1 MSLKSVKFLKSAVKP
16 EDFPPADKPEVA
28 IVGRSNVGKSS
39 LINAIFKKSIAKVS
53 STPGKT
59 RLINFFLLNDEI
71 YFVDLPGYGFASVSH
86 KEKENWQ
93 KMIENYL
100 LNRENLNL
108 IIMLVDTRYS
118 PTNLD
123 ILMKEWL
130 ESFNKKYII
139 VGTKIDKLNQSEKA
153 KAKKIIKETLE
164 LDDNIPIYL
173 VSAKEGTNIDKLTSD
188 IIQFLT
194 TPNLKGTKTFDNSD

>member
-1 MSLKSVKFLKSAVKP
+1 MGSLKSVKFVKSAVKP
-16 EDFPPADKPEVA
+16 DDFPPPNKPEIA

-39 LINAIFKKSIAKVS
+39 LINAIFKRSIAKVS
-53 STPGKT
+53 ATPGKT
-59 RLINFFLLNDEI
+59 RLINFFLLNDDI
-71 YFVDLPGYGFASVSH
+71 YFVDLPGYGFAAVSH
-86 KEKENWQ
+86 KEKQNW
-93 KMIENYL
+93 KRMIEDYL

-108 IIMLVDTRYS
+108 IIMLVDTRYP

-130 ESFNKKYII
+130 ESFEKPYIV

-153 KAKKIIKETLE
+153 KAEKVIRETLD
-164 LDDNIPIYL
+164 LSKDVPVYL

-188 IIQFLT
+188 ILSMV
-194 TPNLKGTKTFDNSD
+194 KSEG

>member
-39 LINAIFKKSIAKVS
+39 LINAIFKRSIAKVS

-59 RLINFFLLNDEI
+59 RLINFFLLNDNI

-86 KEKENWQ
+86 KEKQNWQ
-93 KMIENYL
+93 KMIESYL

-108 IIMLVDTRYS
+108 IIMLVDTRYP

-130 ESFNKKYII
+130 ESFNKKYIV

-153 KAKKIIKETLE
+153 KAKKMIKESLE
-164 LDDNIPIYL
+164 LDDNVPIYL
-173 VSAKEGTNIDKLTSD
+173 VSSKEGTNIDKLTSD
-188 IIQFLT
+188 IIQSLT
-194 TPNLKGTKTFDNSD
+194 T

>member
-1 MSLKSVKFLKSAVKP
+1 MSLKNVRFIKSAVKP
-16 EDFPPADKPEVA
+16 EDYPPADKPEVA

-59 RLINFFLLNDEI
+59 RLINFFTFNDDI
-71 YFVDLPGYGFASVSH
+71 YFVDLPGYGFASVSQ
-86 KEKENWQ
+86 KERLNWQ

-100 LNRENLNL
+100 LNRENLKL
-108 IIMLVDTRYS
+108 IIMLVDTRYP

-123 ILMKEWL
+123 ILMKQWL
-130 ESFNKKYII
+130 ESFEKPYIV

-153 KAKKIIKETLE
+153 KAKKIIKDTLE
-164 LDDNIPIYL
+164 LDENVPILL
-173 VSAKEGTNIDKLTSD
+173 VSSKEGTGID
-188 IIQFLT
+188 
-194 TPNLKGTKTFDNSD
+194 NLISEIFNRVKE